1 MIDYLQDAV
10 RQLTFVSCILACFAF
25 AVVMHVMRTSK
36 PRRLATAIIA
46 LLSSAAFCLLAL
58 TIIGLVLGWVIPTIP
73 DLYPGQATVAKTGE
87 MAHFTHLLLYVFFLA
102 LAAFMSGIALYGWL
116 HSRVVGWLSV
126 LTGGSVGLGLVIA
139 YLYITH
145 GLFS

>member
-10 RQLTFVSCILACFAF
+10 RQLTFVSCILAGFAF
-25 AVVMHVMRTSK
+25 TVVMHVMRTSK
-36 PRRLATAIIA
+36 PQRLATAIIA
-46 LLSSAAFCLLAL
+46 LLSSATFCLLAL

-73 DLYPGQATVAKTGE
+73 DLYPGQATVGKTSE
-87 MAHFTHLLLYVFFLA
+87 VARFIHLLLYVFFLA

-116 HSRVVGWLSV
+116 HSRAVGWLSV
-126 LTGGSVGLGLVIA
+126 LTGGSVGLAVLIA

-145 GLFS
+145 GLFG